1 MEIVQYPHPAL
12 RYKSVP
18 VQEINASLRKTVEQM
33 FELMYNARG
42 IGLAANQVALPYR
55 LFVINLT
62 AEADQK
68 DQEMVFINPSIT
80 RRRGQE
86 VGEEGCLSFPELYGP
101 VERSTEIVVEAF
113 DLQGGLFRYELEG
126 LAARAVQHE
135 YDHIEGVLF
144 IDRLSELERQKALPV
159 LEDFEYQH
167 REAQNSGKLGSDE
180 HLVNALAAMVAMQKQ
195 RGAS

>member
-18 VQEINASLRKTVEQM
+18 VQEINARIRKTVAEM
-33 FELMYNARG
+33 FELMYEARG

-62 AEADQK
+62 AEPEQK
-68 DQEMVFINPSIT
+68 NQELVFINPTIT
-80 RRRGQE
+80 RRRGSE
-86 VGEEGCLSFPELYGP
+86 VGEEGCLSFPELFGQ
-101 VERSTEIVVEAF
+101 VERSSGITVEAF

-144 IDRLSELERQKALPV
+144 IDHMPEVELDAAKPLLDDFERQHL
-159 LEDFEYQH
+159 Q
-167 REAQNSGKLGSDE
+167 AQQGGKLPSDE
-180 HLVNALAAMVAMQKQ
+180 QLGHALAALAADLSS